1 MPSKDKQG
9 AAQDKLEVL
18 PLRQSEIYLEDLIGL
33 KTLDK
38 RGAIKMERESST
50 LEKILASC

>member
-18 PLRQSEIYLEDLIGL
+18 PLRQSEIYLEDRIGL
-33 KTLDK
+33 KALDK
-38 RGAIKMERESST
+38 RGAIKMEREFST
-50 LEKILASC
+50 LEKVLASC